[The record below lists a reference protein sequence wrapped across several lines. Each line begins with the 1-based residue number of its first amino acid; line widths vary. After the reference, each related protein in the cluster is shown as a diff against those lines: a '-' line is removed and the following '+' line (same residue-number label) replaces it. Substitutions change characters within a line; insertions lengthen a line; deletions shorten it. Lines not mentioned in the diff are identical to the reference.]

1 MDLNTYYLKRIGCA
15 KMVGL
20 IVGLIGFFM
29 IPSLWP
35 GESMW
40 LRAGILLWYTTFG
53 AVIGVFGIFDYH
65 PMLKFRMTFWFR
77 GLVFGAWL
85 NLVITI
91 LMYDKLSLRNTQA
104 MDCPGQPKRA
114 SEVGNQ
120 QTASISMLPVRHLS
134 FHPIAQKTTGHP
146 ATQFRH
152 DLSHDPVL
160 ALLRGG
166 RHVSG

>member
-91 LMYDKLSLRNTQA
+91 LMYDKLSLL
-104 MDCPGQPKRA
+104 M
-114 SEVGNQ
+114 Q
-120 QTASISMLPVRHLS
+120 QLDGAFGGLQSPFWFVVE
-134 FHPIAQKTTGHP
+134 G
-146 ATQFRH
+146 
-152 DLSHDPVL
+152 
-160 ALLRGG
+160 ALLGLVIDAIATKYAGDGLPRAAETG
-166 RHVSG
+166 V